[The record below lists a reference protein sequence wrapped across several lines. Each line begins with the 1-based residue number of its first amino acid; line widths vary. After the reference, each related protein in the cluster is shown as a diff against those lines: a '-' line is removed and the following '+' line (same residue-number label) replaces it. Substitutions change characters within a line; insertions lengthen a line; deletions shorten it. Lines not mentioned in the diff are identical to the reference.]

1 MECYQNGGKR
11 IRWSREQSSPRRECF
26 WTCSGSLGF
35 SRERSMPFWTGGLE
49 IETRGG
55 PCETRPILCAHA
67 IGKKAEAICLF
78 AEIQYSCMQV
88 RGPWHVIHAATAT
101 YLTLTGP
108 RRARLARP
116 TPARERYPKR
126 SGRMRAKRLERQAYA
141 E

>member
-1 MECYQNGGKR
+1 MVERAEFAPTRMLLDLFGL
-11 IRWSREQSSPRRECF
+11 
-26 WTCSGSLGF
+26 SGFIQRAFDAL
-35 SRERSMPFWTGGLE
+35 WTGGLE
-49 IETRGG
+49 IETPGG
-55 PCETRPILCAHA
+55 PCETRPILCTHA

-88 RGPWHVIHAATAT
+88 RGPWRVIHAATAT